1 MTQKLKNRLSRMKF
15 QKQNSRREV
24 EKYEDNK
31 YYDELY
37 KKRTMELLGL
47 NNENISRTARGCV

>member
-37 KKRTMELLGL
+37 KKRTMELLGIK
-47 NNENISRTARGCV
+47 NENISRTARGCV